1 MVARYSLTRHCGVRL
16 LRRHLRRTPV
26 QVSNLLLVI
35 LLIFLFGCSSAS
47 SLPTAV
53 PVADA
58 TRTPEP
64 SATAAPTSI
73 PAYVSRLRN
82 AQYQL
87 GATDALRIVQLKDGK
102 FEQGAPG
109 DPDYVSVNVTDF
121 IAQGDLDGDGVKE
134 IAALIAE
141 NNGGSGVF
149 VFLVVYSDKN
159 GELVFQTS
167 SIVDDRPVLN
177 ALSIEN
183 KDIFLDATIHAST
196 DPFCCPTLRMTRH
209 YRLVAPQQLDM
220 IDYTTFTADG
230 KPRSITI
237 DSPVDDAQVYSSV
250 QFKGSVTV
258 APFENNLTYR
268 IYDLVGVELASGFI
282 PVNALELGGAGTF
295 SSIIA
300 LGNVLSGA
308 VTRVEIQDVNA
319 EDSSLFAMDSVQLVV
334 K

>member
-1 MVARYSLTRHCGVRL
+1 MVARDFLTRHCEERL
-16 LRRHLRRTPV
+16 LRR
-26 QVSNLLLVI
+26 SNLLLVI
-35 LLIFLFGCSSAS
+35 LFIFLFGCSSAS
-47 SLPTAV
+47 TSPTPAS
-53 PVADA
+53 VAKA
-58 TRTPEP
+58 TLTPAP
-64 SATAAPTSI
+64 SPTAAPTSM
-73 PAYVSRLRN
+73 PAYVVGLRN

-87 GATDALRIVQLKDGK
+87 GATDALRVVQLKDGK

-109 DPDYVSVNVTDF
+109 AADYVSVNVTDF
-121 IAQGDLDGDGVKE
+121 VAQGDLDGDGTKE
-134 IAALIAE
+134 TVALIAE

-149 VFLVVYSDKN
+149 VFLVVYSDEN

-167 SIVDDRPVLN
+167 NIVDDRPVLN

-183 KDIFLDATIHAST
+183 KDILLDATIHASA

-230 KPRSITI
+230 APRSIKI
-237 DSPVDDAQVYSSV
+237 DSPVDEAQVYSSV
-250 QFKGSVTV
+250 QFKGSVTI

-268 IYDLVGVELASGFI
+268 IYDLVGVELAAGSI
-282 PVNALELGGAGTF
+282 PVTALELGGAGTF
-295 SSIIA
+295 NSVIA

-308 VTRVEIQDVNA
+308 VIRVEIQDINA
-319 EDSSLFAMDSVQLVV
+319 EDNSLFAMDSVQLVV

>member
-1 MVARYSLTRHCGVRL
+1 MVARHSLTRHFEKRL
-16 LRRHLRRTPV
+16 SRAPV
-26 QVSNLLLVI
+26 QVSNLFLVI
-35 LLIFLFGCSSAS
+35 LFIFLSGCSSAS
-47 SLPTAV
+47 TLPTTV

-58 TRTPEP
+58 TRTPAP
-64 SATAAPTSI
+64 SPTAAPTSI

-109 DPDYVSVNVTDF
+109 AADYVSVKVTDF
-121 IAQGDLDGDGVKE
+121 VAQGDLDGDGTKE
-134 IAALIAE
+134 TIALIAE

-183 KDIFLDATIHAST
+183 KDIFLDAIIHASA

-209 YRLVAPQQLDM
+209 YRLVATQQLEM

-230 KPRSITI
+230 RSRSITI
-237 DSPVDDAQVYSSV
+237 ESPVDETQVHSSI
-250 QFKGSVTV
+250 QFRGRVTI
-258 APFENNLTYR
+258 APFENNLSYR
-268 IYDLVGVELASGFI
+268 IYDLVGVELASGSI
-282 PVNALELGGAGTF
+282 PVTALELGGAGTF
-295 SSIIA
+295 SSVIA

-308 VTRVEIQDVNA
+308 VIRVEIQDINA